1 MFVASPGTPGPPVVH
16 SHAAAWSSSCTCA
29 PRTQA
34 SAEGRRTPAAE
45 RRRRHVS
52 PLSRPLSSLAAM
64 QRKRRGGETGG
75 WRSGGSDRRRDE
87 RAQAGG
93 SDQRSARQAQAGGGG
108 GRAAD
113 ERERPKA
120 EEEHRAVRPGGA
132 VSDAASSVVVVC
144 RQSLAGRRGRQGR
157 NFLRPNLRFLSKMC
171 FFARSFSRSVLVDET
186 MALGC
191 VGNNT

>member
-87 RAQAGG
+87 RAQAVG

-157 NFLRPNLRFLSKMC
+157 NFLRPNLRFSSKMC
-171 FFARSFSRSVLVDET
+171 FFAQSKEDP
-186 MALGC
+186 C
-191 VGNNT
+191 